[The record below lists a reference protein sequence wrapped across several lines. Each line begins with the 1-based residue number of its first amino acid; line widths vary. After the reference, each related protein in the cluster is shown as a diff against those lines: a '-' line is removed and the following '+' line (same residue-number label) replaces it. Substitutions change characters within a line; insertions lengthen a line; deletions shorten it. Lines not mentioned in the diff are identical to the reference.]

1 VSHIFH
7 GFNACVFAYGQ
18 TGSGKTYTMYGPGGG
33 APSGPS
39 HASLN
44 NILPSSPGGISN
56 EGQTILRASTRGI
69 VPRCAEAIF
78 AEAETRSPYA
88 DASVAVSLC
97 EIYCDKIRDLGKA
110 HAARGDKAQRAQAK
124 LLKIKTSELHA
135 AARTQA
141 HGFGAGDPGSISS
154 LYAMENLEMHEDARG
169 QVYIK
174 GMSIIPVQTV
184 EEVMEVVT
192 SSFKLRA
199 THETKMN
206 SVSSRSHTIFTFH
219 ITQKDRGT
227 GQSTTAQ
234 LHLVDLA
241 GSERL
246 SQSESTGQRMLEAQS
261 INLSLT
267 CLGKVVIAI
276 QQADPNEDR
285 YSNHIPYRDSKL
297 TRLLQGSLGG
307 NAYASLIATVHPRQQ
322 DVVETL
328 STLQFANRCQMVMN
342 RPKVNYLF
350 PGAEDVAKRIRQLES
365 EVAIIRYNFTRSRL
379 SSAIRTMRL
388 LAEAGVNGGILSD
401 GRFKT
406 EQGIIVGLT
415 HAEAEVHPYV
425 VRALSMLAPEPS
437 EEDQDL
443 YAQGQAVKAQM
454 LTAVLA
460 AQQNS
465 ARTRGGS
472 VPAGAPMTDVA
483 IERALDIAISGMA
496 TAGGLIGNG
505 ATQQQQQQPTGRRP
519 KDLSA
524 APSSSSQGGGGGSN
538 ANSATGSIT
547 SGGSVMSGTGT
558 VSATASVTAN
568 SAANTFTGPTLPSGA
583 ATTSSVVPQSINN
596 FASTSAAGT
605 LNSLSSTAAH
615 TGAAGHHQQ
624 QQSSAIN
631 GVAAG
636 TNNTIDISSTANSNG
651 VSNSGRIQ
659 PQQQMQDLQQQHHH
673 HHQQQHNHVHQQPV
687 GEIQVLQVDS
697 VTAPYSNQPGGN
709 SGGVRRTNL
718 QAFPSSS
725 SAPSTAMPSS
735 RSQHQYQQQQ
745 PVGFPSNGLASHE
758 SMGSLGSL
766 SIDSSAPRGPI
777 GSSSGGG
784 GGGSLSGALSSG
796 GGGAAIMA
804 AKANAA
810 YLANSS
816 SLSPPSIM
824 GGGGGGVETK
834 SVNPLT
840 LNVPFTAGSNK
851 LGNNLA
857 GSRLGQAISVS
868 PEEYQAEI
876 AKLKSR
882 VSELKKELD
891 EKMDRYTK
899 EQTWLKQ
906 LAKEAQE
913 KGAKAQAEAAE
924 AIRSMKDKNTKMLDE
939 HNRQVHIL
947 LDNSNRL
954 VEHQERL
961 ALSTPRHAIP
971 SLLKEAG
978 IEVQIVPPSG
988 SLSPR
993 LAGSAGGGGG
1003 RGGKEAW
1010 GPGDVAIVSV
1020 PTLGRPQTA
1029 ASYGGDEIISSAEF
1043 DAHRKEYNDAVARLK
1058 LAHEAEIRK
1067 IRKHYEDEI
1076 AARDLAAKQAA
1087 EVYKDKMDSRKREAV
1102 ELRAQIAELKTH
1114 VTFLEKEVSRADGD
1128 QTARHMGVDI
1138 SQGRAP
1144 PISGSTLRP
1153 TTTSSNSSR
1162 GNGGNG
1168 STSSRP
1174 STVPALQIPQSPL
1187 RPQSKSGVEWSQQDS
1202 NAADAF
1208 ASITALTQRQRG
1220 SYDNGRE
1227 SSRLMIPVK
1236 QSVLNSMNA
1245 VRAATRSGALGL
1257 EDGDVI
1263 PPIDVPLNRDGLPLS
1278 AFAQATR

>member
-1 VSHIFH
+1 MFRDVASGSVSHIFH

-44 NILPSSPGGISN
+44 NVLPNSPGGLSN
-56 EGQTILRASTRGI
+56 EGQTILKASTRGI

-110 HAARGDKAQRAQAK
+110 HAARGDKALRAQAK

-276 QQADPNEDR
+276 QQADPSEDR
-285 YSNHIPYRDSKL
+285 LSNHIPYRDSKL

-365 EVAIIRYNFTRSRL
+365 EVAIIRYNFTRFRL

-388 LAEAGVNGGILSD
+388 LAEAGVNGGILGD
-401 GRFKT
+401 GRFRT

-454 LTAVLA
+454 LSAVLA
-460 AQQNS
+460 AQQTS
-465 ARTRGGS
+465 ARSRGGS
-472 VPAGAPMTDVA
+472 VPSGAPMTDVA

-524 APSSSSQGGGGGSN
+524 PSSSSSSSSTQGGVGGSGSN

-547 SGGSVMSGTGT
+547 SGGSVMSGTD
-558 VSATASVTAN
+558 SASVAGGST
-568 SAANTFTGPTLPSGA
+568 SSSSGA
-583 ATTSSVVPQSINN
+583 NNMITTTTTTTSASSSSVGIGISSNTGGPGLTARTTTTTESVTNN
-596 FASTSAAGT
+596 AAADLRSTSA
-605 LNSLSSTAAH
+605 LSSSARSGSEQQYYVEQQKNGGAITSSSSSSSSFSNPNDSSHIQAH
-615 TGAAGHHQQ
+615 H
-624 QQSSAIN
+624 
-631 GVAAG
+631 
-636 TNNTIDISSTANSNG
+636 
-651 VSNSGRIQ
+651 
-659 PQQQMQDLQQQHHH
+659 
-673 HHQQQHNHVHQQPV
+673 QPV
-687 GEIQVLQVDS
+687 GEIQVLQVDAVVS
-697 VTAPYSNQPGGN
+697 GATSNN
-709 SGGVRRTNL
+709 TSRRNIPP
-718 QAFPSSS
+718 PSSS
-725 SAPSTAMPSS
+725 SSSVAMPSS
-735 RSQHQYQQQQ
+735 SRNHHQQQQ
-745 PVGFPSNGLASHE
+745 QHHQTGFPSGGIASHE

-766 SIDSSAPRGPI
+766 SIDSSAARGP
-777 GSSSGGG
+777 SGGG

-810 YLANSS
+810 YLSNASMS
-816 SLSPPSIM
+816 SPPSIM
-824 GGGGGGVETK
+824 GGGGSVETK

-840 LNVPFTAGSNK
+840 LNVPFTAGSSK
-851 LGNNLA
+851 LGNNLS
-857 GSRLGQAISVS
+857 GSRLGQAIAVS
-868 PEEYQAEI
+868 TEEYQAEI

-906 LAKEAQE
+906 LAKESQE
-913 KGAKAQAEAAE
+913 KGTKAQAEAAE
-924 AIRSMKDKNTKMLDE
+924 AIRSMKDKNTKMQDE

-954 VEHQERL
+954 LEHQERL

-978 IEVQIVPPSG
+978 IDVQVMPPAG
-988 SLSPR
+988 ALSPR
-993 LAGSAGGGGG
+993 LAGSNNGN
-1003 RGGKEAW
+1003 GGKSREAW

-1020 PTLGRPQTA
+1020 PTLGRPQT
-1029 ASYGGDEIISSAEF
+1029 SSSGFGGEEIISSAEF

-1058 LAHEAEIRK
+1058 LAHDADVRR

-1087 EVYKDKMDSRKREAV
+1087 EVYKDKMDSRKREAI
-1102 ELRAQIAELKTH
+1102 ELRAQIAELKNH

-1128 QTARHMGVDI
+1128 LTARTMGVDI

-1153 TTTSSNSSR
+1153 TTTSSNNSSR
-1162 GNGGNG
+1162 GVGGSSN
-1168 STSSRP
+1168 SRP
-1174 STVPALQIPQSPL
+1174 STVVPALQIPQSPL
-1187 RPQSKSGVEWSQQDS
+1187 RPQSKAGVEWMQHDS
-1202 NAADAF
+1202 SNSAADAF
-1208 ASITALTQRQRG
+1208 ASISALTQRQRG
-1220 SYDNGRE
+1220 TYDNGRE
-1227 SSRLMIPVK
+1227 SSRLMVPVK
-1236 QSVLNSMNA
+1236 VSVLNSMNA

-1263 PPIDVPLNRDGLPLS
+1263 PSNDIPLNKDGLPLS

>member
-1 VSHIFH
+1 
-7 GFNACVFAYGQ
+7 
-18 TGSGKTYTMYGPGGG
+18 MYGPGGG

-44 NILPSSPGGISN
+44 TLPTSPGGLSQ
-56 EGQTILRASTRGI
+56 EGQTILKASTRGI
-69 VPRCAEAIF
+69 VPRCAEAVF
-78 AEAETRSPYA
+78 SEAESRSPYA

-154 LYAMENLEMHEDARG
+154 LYAMENLEMHEDSRG

-184 EEVMEVVT
+184 EEVMEVIT

-276 QQADPNEDR
+276 QQADPSEDR
-285 YSNHIPYRDSKL
+285 SSNHIPYRDSKL

-365 EVAIIRYNFTRSRL
+365 EVAIIRYNFTRFRL
-379 SSAIRTMRL
+379 SSAIRIMRL
-388 LAEAGVNGGILSD
+388 LAEAGVNGGLLGD

-415 HAEAEVHPYV
+415 HVEAEVHPYV

-443 YAQGQAVKAQM
+443 YAQGQVVKAQM

-460 AQQNS
+460 AQQTS
-465 ARTRGGS
+465 SRSRGGS
-472 VPAGAPMTDVA
+472 MPSGAPMTDIA

-505 ATQQQQQQPTGRRP
+505 AASSTTQQPTGRRT
-519 KDLSA
+519 KD
-524 APSSSSQGGGGGSN
+524 SSSSSSSATTTSQSGTGGGGGGGNGTVGGGST
-538 ANSATGSIT
+538 SASATGSTTGSIT
-547 SGGSVMSGTGT
+547 SGGSIMSGTGS
-558 VSATASVTAN
+558 VS
-568 SAANTFTGPTLPSGA
+568 NTN
-583 ATTSSVVPQSINN
+583 TTQD
-596 FASTSAAGT
+596 
-605 LNSLSSTAAH
+605 
-615 TGAAGHHQQ
+615 HHQQ
-624 QQSSAIN
+624 QQQQQSLP
-631 GVAAG
+631 
-636 TNNTIDISSTANSNG
+636 
-651 VSNSGRIQ
+651 
-659 PQQQMQDLQQQHHH
+659 PQQQMQDLQQKQQQQQQQQQQTQNKNSASSMTTMQSSSFGSSSGSSTGPITSTYISNQISNQLEQQHHS
-673 HHQQQHNHVHQQPV
+673 HQQI
-687 GEIQVLQVDS
+687 GEIQVLQVDA
-697 VTAPYSNQPGGN
+697 VTA
-709 SGGVRRTNL
+709 SGGGGGGGGAHNNSTNTSARRPVT
-718 QAFPSSS
+718 SSS
-725 SAPSTAMPSS
+725 SSSSFTSGLPTS
-735 RSQHQYQQQQ
+735 RSQQGYQQQQ
-745 PVGFPSNGLASHE
+745 QQQQQQQGYQQPQQQSGYPNGGITSHE

-766 SIDSSAPRGPI
+766 SIDSSAVRGPI
-777 GSSSGGG
+777 GGGGNNSSSSG
-784 GGGSLSGALSSG
+784 SLLGALSSG

-810 YLANSS
+810 YLSNASAI
-816 SLSPPSIM
+816 SPPSIF
-824 GGGGGGVETK
+824 GNSSIETK
-834 SVNPLT
+834 AINPLS
-840 LNVPFTAGSNK
+840 LNVPFTAGSGK

-882 VSELKKELD
+882 VSELKKDLD

-913 KGAKAQAEAAE
+913 KGSKAQAEAAE
-924 AIRSMKDKNTKMLDE
+924 AIRSMKDKNTKMQDE
-939 HNRQVHIL
+939 HNRQVHLL

-971 SLLKEAG
+971 ALLKEAG
-978 IEVQIVPPSG
+978 IEVQVVPPSG
-988 SLSPR
+988 ALSPR
-993 LAGSAGGGGG
+993 LANALPTSKTT
-1003 RGGKEAW
+1003 KEAW

-1029 ASYGGDEIISSAEF
+1029 SYTGGNGNGEEIMSVAEF

-1058 LAHEAEIRK
+1058 LSHDSEIRRL
-1067 IRKHYEDEI
+1067 RKHYEDEI
-1076 AARDLAAKQAA
+1076 AARDTAAKEAA
-1087 EVYKDKMDSRKREAV
+1087 EVYKDKMDSRKREAA
-1102 ELRAQIAELKTH
+1102 ELRAQIAELKNH
-1114 VTFLEKEVSRADGD
+1114 LGFLEREVSRADGD
-1128 QTARHMGVDI
+1128 QTARTMGVDI
-1138 SQGRAP
+1138 SQGRIP

-1153 TTTSSNSSR
+1153 STTSSSR
-1162 GNGGNG
+1162 RGEGVA
-1168 STSSRP
+1168 SLQSRP
-1174 STVPALQIPQSPL
+1174 STSTATIPALQIPQSPL
-1187 RPQSKSGVEWSQQDS
+1187 RPQSKSGIDWNQNDASATAE
-1202 NAADAF
+1202 AF
-1208 ASITALTQRQRG
+1208 ANISALTQRQRG
-1220 SYDNGRE
+1220 TYDNGRE
-1227 SSRLMIPVK
+1227 SARLMVPVK
-1236 QSVLNSMNA
+1236 VSVLNSINA
-1245 VRAATRSGALGL
+1245 VKAATRSGALGL
-1257 EDGDVI
+1257 DDDDVV
-1263 PPIDVPLNRDGLPLS
+1263 PPSNLLLNKEGLPMS
-1278 AFAQATR
+1278 AFAQATLTGH